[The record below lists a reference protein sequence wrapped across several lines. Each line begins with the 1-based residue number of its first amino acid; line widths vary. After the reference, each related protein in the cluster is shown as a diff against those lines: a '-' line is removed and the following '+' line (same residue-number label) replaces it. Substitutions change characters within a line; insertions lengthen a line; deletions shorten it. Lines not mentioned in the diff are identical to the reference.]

1 MRNSYWFLPKEANW
15 RPDSFLLASF
25 LKNFTRRHKQRYSRH
40 DDFCG
45 RAASVGGTRWRTSPR
60 QLKEVIQMTHINVGS
75 VASLGAMAGGEVH
88 S

>member
-45 RAASVGGTRWRTSPR
+45 RAASVGGTRWRTVS
-60 QLKEVIQMTHINVGS
+60 N
-75 VASLGAMAGGEVH
+75 GGVNAQDRSADGEI
-88 S
+88 